1 MEVALANKFPDVTH
15 RWCKWHVFQTIKSE
29 LGPAYTK
36 EFKQELNKVCN
47 HMLTHEEFEAGW
59 AELIKKHGLKDNVY
73 LSNRYDNR
81 HMWAKAYFRG
91 KFCAKQTSTQCSESA
106 NHVLKIFVPPA
117 APMHVFVEQYHK
129 LLCDWNEKE
138 DRMVHLDKMIM

>member
-129 LLCDWNEKE
+129 LLCDWNEE
-138 DRMVHLDKMIM
+138 DRMVHLDKMVM